1 MDEAA
6 LRRRDAIDIV
16 KGCACLAAHASA
28 SLESSVHAYEEQAQ
42 AIIAAEL
49 HRAAMMLEECPPPP
63 IKSARAIARLHKEAG
78 FFHGAVFPCHRQ

>member
-49 HRAAMMLEECPPPP
+49 HRAAMMLEECPPP
-63 IKSARAIARLHKEAG
+63 R
-78 FFHGAVFPCHRQ
+78 